1 MKPDISGV
9 TPPDREL
16 IRILRPGSWKKAEL
30 RLVET
35 SAGPCVEKDYRGLSP
50 LLRFYAAVIL
60 RREKQAYK
68 ALKDVPC
75 IPRCHSCG
83 GGLLVIEYVEGMAIS
98 RLMGRPRGPAAFRS
112 LERCVQAM
120 HDHGVYH
127 LDLRKRDNLLV
138 TEEDQVWLVD
148 FASATRIRP
157 GTIKSWLLRGLLAFF
172 DGYAVL
178 KWKSVLD
185 PDRMSSSDWSR
196 VKWLNR
202 IRFRT

>member
-68 ALKDVPC
+68 ALKAV
-75 IPRCHSCG
+75 
-83 GGLLVIEYVEGMAIS
+83 
-98 RLMGRPRGPAAFRS
+98 
-112 LERCVQAM
+112 
-120 HDHGVYH
+120 GVYF
-127 LDLRKRDNLLV
+127 LDCPLVSVAKWFRGIPLEIHGLYPFPNCRYRLDRWPLMLPIPIVLYRD
-138 TEEDQVWLVD
+138 T
-148 FASATRIRP
+148 S
-157 GTIKSWLLRGLLAFF
+157 
-172 DGYAVL
+172 
-178 KWKSVLD
+178 
-185 PDRMSSSDWSR
+185 
-196 VKWLNR
+196 
-202 IRFRT
+202 